1 MFKRGGNLIKSK
13 LKQRENKHMTN
24 FKTREEWLH
33 GANKALAEI
42 FKVEGYTLPDDV
54 QVTCGWPSKSAGRS
68 SRQRIGEC
76 WPRGASKNNVNEVII
91 SMSLD
96 DPIQVLET
104 LIHELVHA
112 IDDCKSGHKGPFRK
126 MALAIGLEG
135 KMTSTHAG
143 NALKLQLEAIAS
155 NLGTYPHG
163 SIDFSNRKKQ
173 TTRMHK
179 VTCQDDGC
187 GMVFRTSNKWVEL
200 SAHYLDCP
208 ICHGPTT
215 IG

>member
-1 MFKRGGNLIKSK
+1 M
-13 LKQRENKHMTN
+13 HN

-33 GANKALAEI
+33 AANLALADI
-42 FKVEGYTLPDDV
+42 FRVEGYSLPSDV

-68 SRQRIGEC
+68 SKQRIGEC

-96 DPIQVLET
+96 NPVEVLEV
-104 LIHELVHA
+104 LIHELIHV
-112 IDDCKSGHKGPFRK
+112 IDDCQNGHKGPFRK

-143 NALKLQLEAIAS
+143 DKLKLQLEAIAS
-155 NLGTYPHG
+155 NLNTYPHG

-179 VTCQDDGC
+179 VTCQNHEC
-187 GMVFRTSNKWVEL
+187 EMVFRTSNKWVEL
-200 SAHYLDCP
+200 SGYYFDCP
-208 ICHGPTT
+208 ICHAPTT

>member
-1 MFKRGGNLIKSK
+1 
-13 LKQRENKHMTN
+13 MTN

-33 GANKALAEI
+33 GANKALGEI
-42 FKVEGYTLPDDV
+42 FKVEGYTLPTDV

-76 WPRGASKNNVNEVII
+76 WPRGASKNKVNEVII

-104 LIHELVHA
+104 LIHELVHV
-112 IDDCKSGHKGPFRK
+112 IDDCKNGHKGPFRK

-143 NALKLQLEAIAS
+143 NALKLQLEAISS
-155 NLGTYPHG
+155 NLGIYPHG

-179 VTCQDDGC
+179 VTCQNHEC
-187 GMVFRTSNKWVEL
+187 EMVFRTSNKWVEL
-200 SAHYLDCP
+200 SNSFFDCP